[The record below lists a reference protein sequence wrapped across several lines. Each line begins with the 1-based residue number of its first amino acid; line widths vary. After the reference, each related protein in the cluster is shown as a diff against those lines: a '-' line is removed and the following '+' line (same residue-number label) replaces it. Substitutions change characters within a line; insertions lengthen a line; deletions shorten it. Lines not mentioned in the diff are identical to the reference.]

1 MLASNNHASNVYNRT
16 SRIDS
21 PPVTPKWKS
30 SLASPQRKGSLDL
43 QVKTGTKE
51 LSTRI
56 AANYQELSAMLTT
69 LAPAPNRNLVPTASV
84 STKLSEPLA
93 PTKPIEIEE
102 SSAKPVN
109 EPVTHHTQP
118 DNTEIEP
125 TISYFIILGDD
136 IVDEDSVLSHE
147 TISYT
152 EKKLRITKI
161 FTRAASNGDAK
172 KIRHMLSQ
180 EHLRPFIDID
190 SQDEDGTTPLIYAAC
205 FGALQVLRALLEAG
219 ANANTQDKS
228 GWTALMWATNNN
240 HEDIVKTL
248 VECGAT
254 SNAKSITGCSVFDFI
269 NKENKNMN
277 DLLIRNARNSISSL
291 SSLGFAHP
299 GRSSSPS
306 SIGSEADF
314 SVFDWSSCD
323 ASLKSPSFDEKS
335 DSDSEE
341 VDEFVWDKCL
351 PHQMFVF
358 DAIKLPKL
366 LDLVTIKMDMPPKS
380 RQEILVPANVI
391 FLSARF
397 AHYYCDADTVDFVF
411 RESVSRLKKCLLAS
425 NKNIHALTFWMTNMS
440 TLLQYLKR
448 DSGLVVGTADYHVE
462 LSELISETY
471 MLIVSDTQQR
481 IDKILEPAMLEH
493 EQIGEME
500 QVSFVD
506 EWRFFRRGSTR
517 RQSTLISSADPA
529 TSLQRTASLA
539 SRTMAESKTSKN
551 LSPVSITS
559 LLSSTIYVFRS
570 YHVHPS
576 IIVQAMAQFLYY
588 ISCEVFN
595 RILANR
601 KMLCRSK
608 ALQVRMNLSVVEE
621 WVRSQRLPSS
631 LLSCF
636 EPVTQLLQL
645 LQCLSQLQDW
655 ATFSATAKE
664 LTALNTLQIRRCIA
678 NYRYEVDELKVP
690 EEIDAQLKQI
700 KSNNKARLE
709 LSTNRHSADTESVK
723 SGSSLD
729 SESLASSR
737 LSVPSFTEEEEEM
750 KERRNSKFIL
760 PFSLPT
766 FSLEQQHDGPAK
778 SEGGNTILSRGIA
791 TPIIPEDWLHQL
803 DTI

>member
-69 LAPAPNRNLVPTASV
+69 LAPAPNRNLIPTASG
-84 STKLSEPLA
+84 SPKLSEPLA
-93 PTKPIEIEE
+93 LAKPIEITKP
-102 SSAKPVN
+102 SAKPDTN
-109 EPVTHHTQP
+109 PVTHDSQASNS
-118 DNTEIEP
+118 DTEPI
-125 TISYFIILGDD
+125 ISYFIMLGDD
-136 IVDEDSVLSHE
+136 IVDEESVLSHM
-147 TISYT
+147 TIDYA
-152 EKKLRITKI
+152 EKKFRITKI

-180 EHLRPFIDID
+180 EQLRPFIDID

-240 HEDIVKTL
+240 HEEIVKTL
-248 VECGAT
+248 MECGAS

-269 NKENKNMN
+269 NKENKIMN
-277 DLLIRNARNSISSL
+277 DLLTRNARDSISSL
-291 SSLGFAHP
+291 SSLGFAHL

-306 SIGSEADF
+306 SFGSEADF
-314 SVFDWSSCD
+314 SVRDWASCD
-323 ASLKSPSFDEKS
+323 ASLKSQSFDDKS
-335 DSDSEE
+335 DSDTEE
-341 VDEFVWDKCL
+341 VDEFVWEKCL

-358 DAIKLPKL
+358 DVTKLPKL
-366 LDLVTIKMDMPPKS
+366 LDMVTMKMDMPPKS

-391 FLSARF
+391 YLSARF
-397 AHYYCDADTVDFVF
+397 AHYYCDADTVNYVF
-411 RESVSRLKKCLLAS
+411 RESVSRLKKCLLAN
-425 NKNIHALTFWMTNMS
+425 NKNIHALTFWLTNMS

-448 DSGLVVGTADYHVE
+448 DSGLVVATADYHVE

-471 MLIVSDTQQR
+471 MLIVTDTQQR

-517 RQSTLISSADPA
+517 RQSTIMSSADPA

-539 SRTMAESKTSKN
+539 SRTMAESKTSKT
-551 LSPVSITS
+551 LSPVSIIS
-559 LLSSTIYVFRS
+559 LLSSTMYVFRS

-608 ALQVRMNLSVVEE
+608 ALQVRMNLSVLEE

-655 ATFSATAKE
+655 DTFSATVKE
-664 LTALNTLQIRRCIA
+664 LTSLNALQIRRCIT

-690 EEIDAQLKQI
+690 EEIDAQLKLL
-700 KSNNKARLE
+700 SSSKARPE
-709 LSTNRHSADTESVK
+709 ASTNTPSIDNESVK
-723 SGSSLD
+723 SCSSLD
-729 SESLASSR
+729 IDSLASNR
-737 LSVPSFTEEEEEM
+737 LTVPSFTDEEEVM
-750 KERRNSKFIL
+750 KERRNSKFVL
-760 PFSLPT
+760 PFSLHT
-766 FSLEQQHDGPAK
+766 FSPEQHDVSAK
-778 SEGGNTILSRGIA
+778 AEGGNPILPRSMA
-791 TPIIPEDWLHQL
+791 TPIIPEEWLHQL